1 MSKHEIKK
9 DIIKSSAAHRHC
21 KILWTIS
28 LGCGKSGGGP
38 SHLHGRHRGLG
49 HCRLRG
55 CCRSRQCRGNFDGRC
70 KGSGLQYLKKQQ
82 CMDDRSLEE
91 CEYAYPVSSV
101 GKAFN
106 SRNGGRQFL
115 PIHANTLKYKR

>member
-1 MSKHEIKK
+1 MSPRYSVTPVNKKQKRMSKHEIKK

-21 KILWTIS
+21 EILWTIS

-70 KGSGLQYLKKQQ
+70 KGSGLQYLKK
-82 CMDDRSLEE
+82 
-91 CEYAYPVSSV
+91 
-101 GKAFN
+101 
-106 SRNGGRQFL
+106 
-115 PIHANTLKYKR
+115 